1 MTAGFVRRSQSVATE
16 LNKVR
21 GRRPPSGNGRI
32 ARAILTKPPSGC
44 ACAPVSLPR
53 TVFGIFT
60 QLLTVELVR
69 SQPAE
74 SNRNRTSPCAEQF
87 QRIAETA
94 AGLIQISVTSLVLS
108 PLSRNIRLWFR
119 QIPQG
124 WHLSCLPMSVS
135 NWPVAWWRG
144 WWPPY
149 PSTKQW
155 LKEFGGSRMSPR
167 VGLTV

>member
-1 MTAGFVRRSQSVATE
+1 MTAGFVRRSESVATE

-21 GRRPPSGNGRI
+21 GRRPPSGNGII

-74 SNRNRTSPCAEQF
+74 SNRNRTSPCAEQS

-94 AGLIQISVTSLVLS
+94 AGLIQICITSLALS
-108 PLSRNIRLWFR
+108 QLSCNLRSWFR
-119 QIPQG
+119 QISLG
-124 WHLSCLPMSVS
+124 WHLSCLPMNVS
-135 NWPVAWWRG
+135 NWPVVWWKVLSLQ
-144 WWPPY
+144 Y
-149 PSTKQW
+149 PSTKQ
-155 LKEFGGSRMSPR
+155 
-167 VGLTV
+167 